1 MSTITTQGAVTEEG
15 AEKKETKEKRTNS
28 FRSVIEEYREPLVIF
43 IYFFF
48 VMAYLE
54 ILIHLC
60 VYGNTT
66 AMRIYPIIFSL
77 PAAMVFSALVSLC
90 RGRARKI
97 TGIIVV
103 FLVCFVFCA
112 QYIYFR
118 IFGSFFSM
126 SQLKMGGDAVTS
138 FWKETVSCV
147 KSNIITLVLFLLPV
161 FLGPF
166 LLRRTS
172 SPKRSLKQKLIMLAA
187 LCVAAVLLHVCCL
200 GVLASAGTGSYT
212 AYETYHSPDSSTDK
226 SVKSLGVMTTARL
239 EAYFMLTGKSS
250 DAINNLG
257 SEDTGETLADVDYD
271 LNVIEGL
278 DFTALNPKA
287 WDDDILALNN
297 YLATQ
302 TGSYKNQYTG
312 IFEGKNVITICA
324 ESFSPYLIDEELM
337 PTLYRLAHGGVVFTN
352 FYNCF
357 PNTTT
362 NGEYAMMTGLLPDF
376 TRYKFDA
383 SMQYSIYCDMPYV
396 LGNVYKDMGGKTF
409 AYHNYIGEYYER
421 EDVYPHFGYDKVR
434 FMDDGMEFS
443 DEWPSSDLEMMMQ
456 SIGDYINEEFF
467 TVHYM
472 TFSGHYQY
480 DFDVNPMCDKNYDY
494 TKDMDYSY
502 AVRAYISCNYELEKA
517 LEYLVARLEAAGRLD
532 DTVIVLTTDHY
543 PYGLEEEEYNELAG
557 KEVDTVFGKYWNSF
571 ICFNSEYEDEPI
583 ICDNYCC
590 SIDILP
596 TLLNLLGYDYDSR
609 LLMGTDALSEGAHV
623 AILADGSFL
632 TDRIR
637 FDADA
642 NEVYYQEGAGSVTEG
657 YVEAYKNIV
666 SNKFTISNAI
676 LYNDYYYFLAKNF
689 TPPKPAPTIEEDALT
704 TIQSVI
710 DELNPPEEED
720 DWWDED
726 EWWDDEDDW

>member
-1 MSTITTQGAVTEEG
+1 MSNITADSAQEQSVVKNDKKIIIKSVLEE
-15 AEKKETKEKRTNS
+15 A
-28 FRSVIEEYREPLVIF
+28 REPFFMFL
-43 IYFFF
+43 YFFF
-48 VMAYLE
+48 TLSYLE

-66 AMRIYPIIFSL
+66 AMRIYPIVFSL
-77 PAAMVFSALVSLC
+77 PVAMLLSALASLG

-97 TGIIVV
+97 ICILAVV
-103 FLVCFVFCA
+103 LVCFIFGA
-112 QYIYFR
+112 QFVYFR
-118 IFGSFFSM
+118 IFGSFFSI
-126 SQLKMGGDAVTS
+126 SQLKMGGDAITS
-138 FWKETVSCV
+138 FWKETVSCI
-147 KSNIITLVLFLLPV
+147 KSNIITLVLFILPLI
-161 FLGPF
+161 LGPF
-166 LLRRTS
+166 LLRRTV
-172 SPKRSLKQKLIMLAA
+172 SPKKTVKQKLVMLGAMIFI
-187 LCVAAVLLHVCCL
+187 VLILHLIGLV
-200 GVLASAGTGSYT
+200 VLEAAGTGSYT
-212 AYETYHSPDSSTDK
+212 AYETYHSPDISTDK
-226 SVKSLGVMTTARL
+226 SVKSLGVITTARL
-239 EAYFMLTGKSS
+239 ETYYMLSGKTS

-257 SEDTGETLADVDYD
+257 SEDTGEEDADVDYD

-278 DFTALNPKA
+278 DFTALNSKA
-287 WDDDILALNN
+287 WDSDIEALNN

-302 TGSYKNQYTG
+302 KGSYKNKYTG
-312 IFEGKNVITICA
+312 LFEGKNVITICA
-324 ESFSPYLIDEELM
+324 ESFSPYLIDKDLM
-337 PTLYRLAHGGVVFTN
+337 PTLYRLANGGIVFTN
-352 FYNCF
+352 FYNSF

-409 AYHNYIGEYYER
+409 AYHNYMGFYYER

-434 FMDDGMEFS
+434 FMDDGMTFS
-443 DEWPSSDLEMMMQ
+443 DEWPSSDLEMMEQ
-456 SIGDYINEEFF
+456 SIDDYINEDFF

-494 TKDMDYSY
+494 TKDLDYGY

-517 LEYLVARLEAAGRLD
+517 LEYLVARLEMAGKLD
-532 DTVIVLTTDHY
+532 DTVIVLTGDHY

-557 KEVDTVFGKYWNSF
+557 KSVDTVFGKYWGSF

-590 SIDILP
+590 NIDILP

-642 NEVYYQEGAGSVTEG
+642 NEVYFQDGVANVSEG
-657 YVEAYKNIV
+657 YIEAYKNIV

-689 TPPKPAPTIEEDALT
+689 TPPEEAPTIGEDAAA

-710 DELNPPEEED
+710 DELNAPEEEED
-720 DWWDED
+720 WWWDEEDDD
-726 EWWDDEDDW
+726 EWW

>member
-1 MSTITTQGAVTEEG
+1 MSNITADSAQEQSAVKNDKKIIIKSVLEE
-15 AEKKETKEKRTNS
+15 A
-28 FRSVIEEYREPLVIF
+28 REPFFMFL
-43 IYFFF
+43 YFFF
-48 VMAYLE
+48 TLSYLE

-66 AMRIYPIIFSL
+66 AMRIYPIVFSL
-77 PAAMVFSALVSLC
+77 PVAMLLSALASLG

-97 TGIIVV
+97 ICILAAV
-103 FLVCFVFCA
+103 LVCFTFGA
-112 QYIYFR
+112 QFVYFR
-118 IFGSFFSM
+118 IFGSFFSI
-126 SQLKMGGDAVTS
+126 SQLKMGGDAITS
-138 FWKETVSCV
+138 FWKETVSCI
-147 KSNIITLVLFLLPV
+147 KSNIITLVLFVLPLI
-161 FLGPF
+161 LGPF
-166 LLRRTS
+166 LLRKTV
-172 SPKRSLKQKLIMLAA
+172 SPKKTVKQKLVMLGAMIFI
-187 LCVAAVLLHVCCL
+187 VLILHLIGLV
-200 GVLASAGTGSYT
+200 VLEAAGTGSYT
-212 AYETYHSPDSSTDK
+212 AYETYHSPDISTDK
-226 SVKSLGVMTTARL
+226 SVKSLGVITTARL
-239 EAYFMLTGKSS
+239 ETYYMLSGKTS

-257 SEDTGETLADVDYD
+257 SEDTGEEDADVDYD

-278 DFTALNPKA
+278 DFAALNSKA
-287 WDDDILALNN
+287 WDSDIEALNN

-302 TGSYKNQYTG
+302 KGSYKNKYTG
-312 IFEGKNVITICA
+312 LFEGKNVITICA
-324 ESFSPYLIDEELM
+324 ESFSPYLIDKDLM
-337 PTLYRLAHGGVVFTN
+337 PTLYRLANGGIVFTN
-352 FYNCF
+352 FYNSF

-409 AYHNYIGEYYER
+409 AYHNYMGFYYER

-434 FMDDGMEFS
+434 FMDDGMTFS
-443 DEWPSSDLEMMMQ
+443 DEWPASDLEMMEQ
-456 SIGDYINEEFF
+456 SIDDYINEDFF

-480 DFDVNPMCDKNYDY
+480 DFDVNPMCGKNYDY
-494 TKDMDYSY
+494 TKDLDYGY

-517 LEYLVARLEAAGRLD
+517 LEYLVARLEMAGKLD
-532 DTVIVLTTDHY
+532 DTVIVLTGDHY

-557 KEVDTVFGKYWNSF
+557 KSVDTVFGKYWGSF

-583 ICDNYCC
+583 VCDNYCC
-590 SIDILP
+590 NIDILP

-609 LLMGTDALSEGAHV
+609 LLMGTDALSEGVHV

-642 NEVYYQEGAGSVTEG
+642 NEVYFQDGTANVSEG
-657 YVEAYKNIV
+657 YIEAYKNIV

-689 TPPKPAPTIEEDALT
+689 TPPEEAPTIGEDAAA

-710 DELNPPEEED
+710 DELNAPEEEED
-720 DWWDED
+720 WWWDEEDDD
-726 EWWDDEDDW
+726 EWW

>member
-1 MSTITTQGAVTEEG
+1 
-15 AEKKETKEKRTNS
+15 
-28 FRSVIEEYREPLVIF
+28 
-43 IYFFF
+43 
-48 VMAYLE
+48 
-54 ILIHLC
+54 
-60 VYGNTT
+60 
-66 AMRIYPIIFSL
+66 
-77 PAAMVFSALVSLC
+77 
-90 RGRARKI
+90 
-97 TGIIVV
+97 
-103 FLVCFVFCA
+103 
-112 QYIYFR
+112 
-118 IFGSFFSM
+118 
-126 SQLKMGGDAVTS
+126 
-138 FWKETVSCV
+138 
-147 KSNIITLVLFLLPV
+147 
-161 FLGPF
+161 
-166 LLRRTS
+166 
-172 SPKRSLKQKLIMLAA
+172 
-187 LCVAAVLLHVCCL
+187 
-200 GVLASAGTGSYT
+200 
-212 AYETYHSPDSSTDK
+212 
-226 SVKSLGVMTTARL
+226 
-239 EAYFMLTGKSS
+239 
-250 DAINNLG
+250 
-257 SEDTGETLADVDYD
+257 
-271 LNVIEGL
+271 
-278 DFTALNPKA
+278 
-287 WDDDILALNN
+287 
-297 YLATQ
+297 
-302 TGSYKNQYTG
+302 
-312 IFEGKNVITICA
+312 
-324 ESFSPYLIDEELM
+324 M

-583 ICDNYCC
+583 ICDNYCY

>member
-1 MSTITTQGAVTEEG
+1 MSTITTEGAVSAGNT
-15 AEKKETKEKRTNS
+15 EKKENRIKA
-28 FRSVIEEYREPLVIF
+28 VIDEYREPFFMFLYIF
-43 IYFFF
+43 FTLAF
-48 VMAYLE
+48 LE

-60 VYGNTT
+60 VYGNTS
-66 AMRIYPIIFSL
+66 AMRIYPIVFSL
-77 PAAMVFSALVSLC
+77 PAAMLFTALLSLLH
-90 RGRARKI
+90 GRARKI
-97 TGIIVV
+97 VCIIIV
-103 FLVCFVFCA
+103 FMLCFVFCA
-112 QYIYFR
+112 QFIYFR

-138 FWKETVSCV
+138 FWKETVSCIKANV
-147 KSNIITLVLFLLPV
+147 ITLVLFLVPV
-161 FLGPF
+161 ILGPF
-166 LLRRTS
+166 LLKKTV
-172 SPKRSLKQKLIMLAA
+172 SPKKTMKQKLLML
-187 LCVAAVLLHVCCL
+187 LVLLIVFVLLHFAGL
-200 GVLASAGTGSYT
+200 GVLRSGGTGSYS
-212 AYETYHSPDSSTDK
+212 AYETYHSPDTSTDK
-226 SVKSLGVMTTARL
+226 SVKSLGVVTTARL

-250 DAINNLG
+250 DALNNLG
-257 SEDTGETLADVDYD
+257 SEDTGEDLGEVDYD

-278 DFTALNPKA
+278 DFTALNSKA

-302 TGSYKNQYTG
+302 KGSYKNQYTG
-312 IFEGKNVITICA
+312 LFEGKNVITICA
-324 ESFSPYLIDEELM
+324 ESFSPYLIDKDLM
-337 PTLYRLAHGGVVFTN
+337 PTLYRLANGGIVFTN
-352 FYNCF
+352 FYNSF

-409 AYHNYIGEYYER
+409 AYHNYMGYYYER
-421 EDVYPHFGYDKVR
+421 EDIYPHFGYDTCK
-434 FMDDGMEFS
+434 FMDDGMTFN

-456 SIGDYINEEFF
+456 SVDDYINEEFF

-494 TKDMDYSY
+494 TKDLDYSY

-517 LEYLVARLEAAGRLD
+517 LEYLVSRLEQAGRLD
-532 DTVIVLTTDHY
+532 DTVIVLTGDHY

-557 KEVDTVFGKYWNSF
+557 KTVDTVFGKYWGSF
-571 ICFNSEYEDEPI
+571 ICFNSEYEEEPI

-596 TLLNLLGYDYDSR
+596 TLLNLLGYEYDSR
-609 LLMGTDALSEGAHV
+609 LLMGTDALSESAHV

-637 FDADA
+637 FDADL
-642 NEVYYQEGAGSVTEG
+642 NEVYYQEGAGNVAEG
-657 YVEAYKNIV
+657 YIDAYKNIV

-676 LYNDYYYFLAKNF
+676 LYSDYYYFLAKNF
-689 TPPKPAPTIEEDALT
+689 TPPEPAPTIAQDAAQ
-704 TIQSVI
+704 TIQDAI
-710 DELNPPEEED
+710 DELNPPEDED
-720 DWWDED
+720 DWW
-726 EWWDDEDDW
+726 WDDDDDDDWW